1 MTIIKT
7 GEDRWVLT
15 SQRSVLM
22 LSMQTSMEGANIL
35 NTAVAIAR
43 GRTMI
48 ATSRALMVTP
58 VTELTTESKS
68 FTIQINTK
76 PNFVRR
82 ILSPIRTQNVIT
94 KNFVPLHTILMSYL

>member
-7 GEDRWVLT
+7 GDDRWVLT
-15 SQRSVLM
+15 SQKSVLM
-22 LSMQTSMEGANIL
+22 LLMQISMEVANIL
-35 NTAVAIAR
+35 STVVAIAM
-43 GRTMI
+43 GRTMT
-48 ATSRALMVTP
+48 AASRALMVTP
-58 VTELTTESKS
+58 VTELTTESRN
-68 FTIQINTK
+68 FTIRINTK